1 MIGALNKLLLV
12 LPANTYRAKRF
23 IQAAA
28 TLGIELTI
36 ATDSDFS
43 PPDPVGAVLH
53 RIDFCDP
60 RAAGEELAKL
70 AIQRG
75 IASALAVDESGVE
88 VAAWTN
94 AALTG
99 ATSNLDGVLATRD
112 KARLRAILSATG
124 IAQPIFI
131 EVNTASEAASSS
143 SWMRYPVVVKPTKG
157 SGSLGVTLAKDL
169 AQLESGLD
177 IARTVM
183 EKMGFVGHR
192 ILVEEFIEGPE
203 YAVEVLVVGSK
214 AKILTIFEKPDPL
227 VGPTFAETIYLT
239 PARIQRSVAVAI
251 QECVDAVALALDIC
265 NGPMHIEMR
274 VTPEGACYP
283 IDVASRSI
291 GGRCSDALSFTMSA
305 TLEELIL
312 TNAVSGS
319 LPDVA
324 REHQASGV
332 FMIPVESEG
341 WLSSV
346 SGIKAAEDVPFVQGV
361 DISVAVGTRVTPL
374 PWDNQYLGFIFA
386 KAPGPAAVEKAL
398 RTARSLIGIAIERYP
413 LAES

>member
-43 PPDPVGAVLH
+43 PPDPVGTVLH

-60 RAAGEELAKL
+60 RAAGEELAEL
-70 AIQRG
+70 ARGRG

-94 AALTG
+94 ANLTG
-99 ATSNLDGVLATRD
+99 TTTNLDGILATRD
-112 KARLRAILSATG
+112 KAQLRAILSAAG
-124 IAQPIFI
+124 IAQPIFV
-131 EVNTASEAASSS
+131 EANTAGDAISSS
-143 SWMRYPVVVKPTKG
+143 SWMGYPVVVKPTKG

-183 EKMGFVGHR
+183 EKMGFRGR
-192 ILVEEFIEGPE
+192 RMLVEQFIQGPE
-203 YAVEVLVVGSK
+203 FAVEVLVVGAK

-239 PARIQRSVAVAI
+239 PARIQPSVAAAI
-251 QECVDAVALALDIC
+251 GDSVDAVAQALGIQ

-274 VTPEGACYP
+274 VTRDGTCYP

-319 LPDVA
+319 VPDIA

-341 WLSSV
+341 VLSDV
-346 SGIKAAEDVPFVQGV
+346 SGIKAAEDVPFVQGI
-361 DISVAVGTRVTPL
+361 DISVAVGTRVRPL

-398 RTARSLIGIAIERYP
+398 RKARSHIGIAIERDP